1 MEFVIYFSQYLYIG
15 KEFKYIFISSVEA
28 INKTGEVYE
37 PLKSLCTSAVFNTC
51 ISRAQSLVVA
61 IGNPFRLTKCEGLI
75 GQKSWSEFIRKCKE
89 TKSYDDVS
97 FKTLTTEQSTNGELQ
112 RS

>member
-1 MEFVIYFSQYLYIG
+1 MEFVIYFNQCIYIG
-15 KEFKYIFISSVEA
+15 KEFKYLFISTVETV
-28 INKTGEVYE
+28 NKTGEIYE
-37 PLKSLCTSAVFNTC
+37 PLKSLCASTVFNTC

-75 GQKSWSEFIRKCKE
+75 EQNSWSEFIRKCKE

-97 FKTLTTEQSTNGELQ
+97 FKTLTKKQTRNGELQ